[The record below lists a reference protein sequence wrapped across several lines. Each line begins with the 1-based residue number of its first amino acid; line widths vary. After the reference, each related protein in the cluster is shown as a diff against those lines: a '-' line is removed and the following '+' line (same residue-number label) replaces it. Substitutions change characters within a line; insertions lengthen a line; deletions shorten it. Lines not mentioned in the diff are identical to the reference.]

1 MKIHNIV
8 LIVLIPLVF
17 CSEIFAQEGK
27 TVESKVSDLLAQM
40 PAGNQQITGKLM
52 GDMLSLGE
60 TGLKLICKRVI
71 PAGTG
76 NDTSPRFAIE
86 NFSGF
91 LSGKNMKSDRP
102 MWEKI
107 CISFASR
114 QTDIGITDFFIR
126 QLHILGGNQPAEVLK
141 TVLDQFEN
149 GNPEIRD
156 VCFKILS
163 EWHDYSALTAL
174 YEIYSSGDKTYE
186 EQAFKNYIR
195 LIKSTDLKDEE
206 KLLLL
211 RKIMPFALSADRRNE
226 ILSELG
232 KLSTGE
238 GFISLF
244 NGINLDGWVGDTVAY
259 GVENGL
265 IVTIPSKENIGNLYT
280 KNEYSDFII
289 RFEFQLT
296 PAANNGLGIRA
307 PLTGDAAYAGMELQI
322 LDDSDTSYTNLHP
335 YQYHGSV
342 YGVIPARRGY
352 LKPVGMWNYEEV
364 TAAGDHIK
372 IVLNGTTI
380 VDGDISGPRENG
392 TMDHKDHPGLK
403 NKTGHIGFLGHGSL
417 VKFRNIWIKDT
428 SASSDSTV
436 KPPEPFGP
444 VPSARQLAWH
454 DMEYYMFV
462 HFTVNTF
469 TGREWGYGDE
479 NESIFNPTE
488 LDCRQWARVAR
499 DAGMKGIIITAKHH
513 DGFCLW
519 PSEFTNHSVKNS
531 SWRNGKGDVIKELRS
546 ACDEYGLKLGVY
558 LSPWDRNSSFY
569 GTPEYLNYYRNQLRE
584 LLTKY
589 GNIFE
594 VWFDGAN
601 GGDGYYGGARE
612 TRKIDNKSY
621 YDWAKTHKIVR
632 ELQPSA
638 VMFSDAG
645 PDVRWVGNENGM
657 GSLTNWCL
665 LKKDDMYPGGD
676 FAKILGE
683 GHEDGNYWVPA
694 EVDVSIRPGWF
705 YHQNQDS
712 LIRSPENLMEL
723 YYSSVG
729 RNSNLLLNVPPDRR
743 GLLND
748 KDIKSLLAFRDLLKE
763 EFKTDIARGKEVVA
777 TSCRGKGFEASN
789 VNDGNP
795 ETYWTTNDL
804 QTSGDLVIKLGEEME
819 VNRII
824 IQEYINLG
832 QRIQEFEVSALTNGD
847 WRKIIDGTTIGH
859 KIIRKFP
866 VVKTTEIKV
875 TISKSKACPLISNV
889 ELYRSPGN

>member
-1 MKIHNIV
+1 MKIHN
-8 LIVLIPLVF
+8 LILLGLFSLII
-17 CSEIFAQEGK
+17 SGETFAQDRK
-27 TVESKVSDLLAQM
+27 TVESKVADLLSRMPTGIQQM
-40 PAGNQQITGKLM
+40 TGKLM

-60 TGLKLICKRVI
+60 PGLKMICDKVI
-71 PAGTG
+71 PVGTG
-76 NDTSPRFAIE
+76 NDASPRFAIE

-91 LSGKNMKSDRP
+91 LSGKNMGSDGV
-102 MWEKI
+102 MWEKV

-114 QTDIGITDFFIR
+114 QTDIGVKDFFIR
-126 QLHILGGNQPAEVLK
+126 QLHILGGNQPAIVLK

-149 GNPEIRD
+149 GNPESRD

-163 EWHDYSALTAL
+163 EWHDNSALTAL
-174 YEIYSSGDKTYE
+174 YEICASGDKTYE
-186 EQAFKNYIR
+186 GLAFENYLR
-195 LIKSTDLKDEE
+195 LIRSTDLEDEQ
-206 KLLLL
+206 KLLLF
-211 RKIMPFALSADRRNE
+211 RKIMPFALSADRKNE
-226 ILSELG
+226 VLSELS

-238 GFISLF
+238 GFTSLF
-244 NGINLDGWVGDTVAY
+244 NGINLQGWVGDTVAY

-265 IVTIPSKENIGNLYT
+265 IVTIPSKGSIGNLYT

-307 PLTGDAAYAGMELQI
+307 PLTGDAAYVGMELQI
-322 LDDSDTSYTNLHP
+322 LDDSDTAYANLHP
-335 YQYHGSV
+335 YQYQGSV

-352 LKPVGMWNYEEV
+352 LKPVGEWNYEEV
-364 TAAGDHIK
+364 TAKGDHIK
-372 IVLNGTTI
+372 IILNGTTI
-380 VDGDISGPRENG
+380 VDGDISGPRDNG
-392 TMDHKDHPGLK
+392 TMDHKEHPGLK
-403 NKTGHIGFLGHGSL
+403 NRTGHIGFLGHGSL
-417 VKFRNIWIKDT
+417 VKFRSIWIKDL
-428 SASSDSTV
+428 SASSGSIV

-454 DMEYYMFV
+454 EMEYYMFV

-531 SWRNGKGDVIKELRS
+531 TWRNGKGDVLKELRS

-558 LSPWDRNSSFY
+558 LSPWDRNSPFY
-569 GTPEYLNYYRNQLRE
+569 GTPEYLTYYRNQLRE
-584 LLTKY
+584 LLTRY

-612 TRKIDNKSY
+612 IRKIDNKTY
-621 YDWAKTHKIVR
+621 YDWTNTHKIVR
-632 ELQPSA
+632 ELQPPA

-645 PDVRWVGNENGM
+645 PDIRWVGNESGL

-665 LKKDDMYPGGD
+665 LKKDEMYPGGD

-712 LIRSPENLMEL
+712 LVRSPENLLEL

-729 RNSNLLLNVPPDRR
+729 RNSNLLLNVPPDTR
-743 GLLND
+743 GLLNE

-763 EFKTDIARGKEVVA
+763 EFKTDIARGNEVVA

-789 VNDGNP
+789 INDGNP

-804 QTSGDLVIKLGEEME
+804 QTSGELVIKLGEEME

-832 QRIQEFEVSALTNGD
+832 QRVQEFKVLALINDD
-847 WRKIIDGTTIGH
+847 WKQLIEGTTIGH
-859 KIIRKFP
+859 KIIRKFS
-866 VVKTTEIKV
+866 VVKTSEIKV
-875 TISKSKACPLISNV
+875 VISKSKACPLISNV
-889 ELYRSPGN
+889 ELYKSPGN